1 MEDSNIKPG
10 QGSGESDGTGRNASR
25 RSYSVPDRNLLW
37 GASAGRCNCPTCR
50 AECYERETDA
60 DGATTR
66 MARFA
71 HIIAS
76 SDKGPRGDSE
86 FSIEDRDKYK
96 NLILL
101 CSTCHDLVDGQ
112 PNTYTTDILRQWKTE
127 HEEWVR
133 DSLEATMSQ
142 VTFKELEEVCSAIA
156 TVPSASESD
165 LTLTDPARKMAKN
178 GLTDSV
184 RFLLDI
190 GVARSALVQEYIQS
204 KVDTDYEFP
213 EVLKAGF
220 LSEYYSLFATGLRGD
235 DLFQGLREF
244 ASGNRSSFE
253 RQAAGLAVLC
263 YLFQTC
269 EVFER

>member
-1 MEDSNIKPG
+1 MEDSNIKPVEAN
-10 QGSGESDGTGRNASR
+10 GEVDGKARSASR
-25 RSYSVPDRNLLW
+25 RSYAIPDRNLLW

-50 AECYERETDA
+50 IECYERETGA
-60 DGATTR
+60 DDVTTR

-71 HIIAS
+71 HIVAS
-76 SDKGPRGDSE
+76 SDNGPRGDSE
-86 FSIEDRDKYK
+86 FAIDDRDKYN

-101 CSTCHDLVDGQ
+101 CATCHDLVDGQ
-112 PNTYTTDILRQWKTE
+112 PNTYTIEILRQWKAD

-133 DSLEATMSQ
+133 GSLEATMSQ

-156 TVPSASESD
+156 TAPTAIESD
-165 LTLTDPARKMAKN
+165 LTLTDPAKKMAKN

-190 GVARSALVQEYIQS
+190 GVARSSLVQEFIQT
-204 KVDTDYEFP
+204 KVDLHYEFP
-213 EVLKAGF
+213 EILKAGF
-220 LSEYYSLFATGLRGD
+220 LSEYYALYGAGHRGD
-235 DLFQGLREF
+235 DLFQGLRHF
-244 ASGNRSSFE
+244 AAGNRGSFE

>member
-1 MEDSNIKPG
+1 
-10 QGSGESDGTGRNASR
+10 
-25 RSYSVPDRNLLW
+25 
-37 GASAGRCNCPTCR
+37 
-50 AECYERETDA
+50 
-60 DGATTR
+60 

-71 HIIAS
+71 HIVAS
-76 SDKGPRGDSE
+76 SDNGPRGDPG
-86 FSIEDRDKYK
+86 FSIGDRDKYD

-112 PNTYTTDILRQWKTE
+112 PNTYTTVILRQWKTE
-127 HEEWVR
+127 HEAWVR

-156 TVPSASESD
+156 TVPSPRESD

-178 GLTDSV
+178 GLTESV
-184 RFLLDI
+184 RFLIDI
-190 GVARSALVQEYIQS
+190 GVARSSLVQEYIQS
-204 KVDTDYEFP
+204 KVDTDYDFP

-220 LSEYYSLFATGLRGD
+220 LGEYYSLFATGLRGD
-235 DLFQGLREF
+235 DLFHGLRDF